1 MIEAHPVRK
10 VYAGSEFSDLAST
23 LPGRGA
29 FLCRCR
35 DKRCRWRH
43 AVHADVSI
51 GARRVNCSSS
61 DEKRTRTPDGV
72 PMAAWARDTLSYL
85 YYQPPQNSPP
95 YFFSRRPPTTARG
108 RIKAEGRHSL
118 SPSPRP
124 SPASEVAISL
134 LSSLSSFFL
143 SSPWKSSTST
153 PPSEQPTSASP
164 SLHCTSQTDSPPP
177 VPDYRLMS
185 HASL

>member
-10 VYAGSEFSDLAST
+10 VYAGSEFSNLAST

-72 PMAAWARDTLSYL
+72 PMAAWTRDTLSYL
-85 YYQPPQNSPP
+85 YYQPPQNP
-95 YFFSRRPPTTARG
+95 PPTSFPDAHRRQRGVVSKLKVVTACPPPLVPHQPP
-108 RIKAEGRHSL
+108 KWPF
-118 SPSPRP
+118 PSFLPFR
-124 SPASEVAISL
+124 L
-134 LSSLSSFFL
+134 SFFL
-143 SSPWKSSTST
+143 HHGNLQHPHHLRS
-153 PPSEQPTSASP
+153 
-164 SLHCTSQTDSPPP
+164 SLHRHHPLCIVRVKLILHHRSLITS
-177 VPDYRLMS
+177 
-185 HASL
+185 